1 MCSAVGSPTL
11 STPSHISLLLHNLF
25 NASIPASHIPKDTW
39 HFDPDFP
46 VPEAIQKRQQ
56 WAIPTIG
63 SATKEAA
70 AEVLAEEA
78 EAEAKEGAEG
88 PETAEEA
95 EAEEEVV
102 KSLEEEE
109 EEQWR
114 EKGWWRHNL
123 TNEPLGGKEGKIEFT
138 IIG

>member
-1 MCSAVGSPTL
+1 M
-11 STPSHISLLLHNLF
+11 
-25 NASIPASHIPKDTW
+25 
-39 HFDPDFP
+39 
-46 VPEAIQKRQQ
+46 
-56 WAIPTIG
+56 
-63 SATKEAA
+63 
-70 AEVLAEEA
+70 
-78 EAEAKEGAEG
+78 
-88 PETAEEA
+88 
-95 EAEEEVV
+95 V